1 MSDEATL
8 TTGKRPADR
17 ADGPGE
23 AAGPGLCVAE
33 LGRLPAGTILDERE
47 LARLF
52 GCCRASVKRA
62 VARGELPE
70 PVRMFGRPCWTAGR
84 ILEHVADRLAAAQKE
99 AEREA
104 ARLSRLSP

>member
-1 MSDEATL
+1 MDEATL

-23 AAGPGLCVAE
+23 ADGPGLCVAE
-33 LGRLPAGTILDERE
+33 LGRMPAGTILDERA
-47 LARLF
+47 LAGLF
-52 GCCRASVKRA
+52 GCCRMSIKRA
-62 VARGELPE
+62 VQRGELPV
-70 PVRMFGRPCWTAGR
+70 PVKMFGKPCWTAGR

-104 ARLSRLSP
+104 ERIARLSA